1 MLSPVAPQIPSSML
15 STKKILIVDASG
27 TEAASRLEWQLPRD
41 RYQLTIAAGPD
52 QAMEL
57 VAAGTNYDMALVEVD
72 LPRRSS
78 SMTLLRTLRRQ
89 LPTTP
94 VIMYTD
100 YGDEELWVDV
110 VNEGASDLLS
120 RCDLRRGLEERF

>member
-1 MLSPVAPQIPSSML
+1 MVSTVAPQNPFML
-15 STKKILIVDASG
+15 NTRKILVVDTSG
-27 TEAASRLEWQLPRD
+27 ADSVKRLEWEFPRD
-41 RYQLTIAAGPD
+41 RYQLTIASGTA

-57 VAAGTNYDMALVEVD
+57 VAAGTSYDMALVEVD

-89 LPTTP
+89 LPATP

-110 VNEGASDLLS
+110 VNEGASDLIS
-120 RCDLRRGLEERF
+120 RCDLCRGVEERF